1 MRLLFV
7 RMVNPSYLSTDPRGS
22 ANPRKCRNV
31 LFCDKT
37 TSCEL
42 WKLKASTLFTRVL
55 SRAMSQLTEI
65 NRLDSFNRLRISIC
79 SYESLLIYDR
89 LSRNMFDWKSSS
101 LNIADS
107 VLIVTGGHFLSRFND
122 HWWMERV
129 LEYSF
134 LVKRYMCYVSLLMW

>member
-1 MRLLFV
+1 MIQFLIQILFYNYEIIV
-7 RMVNPSYLSTDPRGS
+7 RSDGEPFVSFHGS
-22 ANPRKCRNV
+22 ARLSKPAKVPKRFVLRQNDLMRAMKVKSVNTIHACAEPRNV
-31 LFCDKT
+31 ATYRNKPPRQFQPT
-37 TSCEL
+37 
-42 WKLKASTLFTRVL
+42 AH
-55 SRAMSQLTEI
+55 
-65 NRLDSFNRLRISIC
+65 
-79 SYESLLIYDR
+79 DR

-134 LVKRYMCYVSLLMW
+134 LVKRYMCYVSLLM